1 MQYWQSG
8 KWLYIRKVVDMN
20 NVQRFKILA
29 LSSVLLCSIC
39 SLPVHAQ
46 EEVAETQE
54 INDSSER
61 LNSLELRVEELSQIV
76 ADIKTSLEEIQ
87 TNEQLDEDYRISISA
102 KLDTVSTALTSMLEN
117 DILII
122 QNEADKQTTEEAFH
136 TSVLDYLWEDI
147 EVTKKLLNTS
157 LEQKET
163 TVSGN
168 SAIMTTLENN
178 AESNQADNDNLLQGI
193 AIVAGVMIGCFAT
206 TVLFKRFK

>member
-1 MQYWQSG
+1 
-8 KWLYIRKVVDMN
+8 MN

-29 LSSVLLCSIC
+29 LSSVLMCSIC

-46 EEVAETQE
+46 EEVVETQK

-87 TNEQLDEDYRISISA
+87 TNEQLNQDYRISISA

-122 QNEADKQTTEEAFH
+122 QNEADKQTTEETFR

-193 AIVAGVMIGCFAT
+193 AIVAGVLIGCFAT
-206 TVLFKRFK
+206 AVLFKRFK

>member
-1 MQYWQSG
+1 MG
-8 KWLYIRKVVDMN
+8 MN

-29 LSSVLLCSIC
+29 LSSVLMCSIC

-46 EEVAETQE
+46 EEVVETQE

-61 LNSLELRVEELSQIV
+61 LNSLELRIEELSQIV

-87 TNEQLDEDYRISISA
+87 TNEQLDQDYRISISA

-122 QNEADKQTTEEAFH
+122 QNEVDKQTTEETFR
-136 TSVLDYLWEDI
+136 TSVLDYLWEEI

-193 AIVAGVMIGCFAT
+193 AIVAGVLIGCFAT

>member
-1 MQYWQSG
+1 
-8 KWLYIRKVVDMN
+8 MN

-29 LSSVLLCSIC
+29 LSSVLLCSFC

-46 EEVAETQE
+46 ETVEETQE
-54 INDSSER
+54 DNDYSER
-61 LNSLELRVEELSQIV
+61 LNSLEIRVEELSQTV
-76 ADIKTSLEEIQ
+76 ADLKMSLEEIR
-87 TNEQLDEDYRISISA
+87 TNEQLDEDYRVSISA

-117 DILII
+117 DILLI
-122 QNEADKQTTEEAFH
+122 QNEADKQTTEETFR
-136 TSVLDYLWEDI
+136 TSVLDCLWEDI
-147 EVTKKLLNTS
+147 EVTKKLLDTS

-193 AIVAGVMIGCFAT
+193 AIVTGVLIGCFASA
-206 TVLFKRFK
+206 VLYKRFK

>member
-1 MQYWQSG
+1 
-8 KWLYIRKVVDMN
+8 MN

-29 LSSVLLCSIC
+29 LSSVLMCSIC

-46 EEVAETQE
+46 EEVVETQE

-87 TNEQLDEDYRISISA
+87 TNEQLNQDYRISISA

-122 QNEADKQTTEEAFH
+122 QNEADKQTTEETFR

-193 AIVAGVMIGCFAT
+193 AIVAGVLIGCFAT

>member
-1 MQYWQSG
+1 
-8 KWLYIRKVVDMN
+8 MN

-29 LSSVLLCSIC
+29 LSSVLMCSIC

-87 TNEQLDEDYRISISA
+87 TNEQLDQDYRISISA

-193 AIVAGVMIGCFAT
+193 AIVAGVLIGCFAT

>member
-1 MQYWQSG
+1 
-8 KWLYIRKVVDMN
+8 MN

-29 LSSVLLCSIC
+29 LSSVLMCSIC

-87 TNEQLDEDYRISISA
+87 TNEQLDQDYRISISA

-122 QNEADKQTTEEAFH
+122 QNEADKQTTEETFR

-193 AIVAGVMIGCFAT
+193 AIVAGVLIGCFAT

>member
-1 MQYWQSG
+1 MG
-8 KWLYIRKVVDMN
+8 MN
-20 NVQRFKILA
+20 NVQRFKILV
-29 LSSVLLCSIC
+29 LSSVLMCSIC

-61 LNSLELRVEELSQIV
+61 LNSLELRVEELNQIV

-87 TNEQLDEDYRISISA
+87 TNEQLEQDYRISISA
-102 KLDTVSTALTSMLEN
+102 KLDAVSTALTSMLEN
-117 DILII
+117 DILMI
-122 QNEADKQTTEEAFH
+122 QNEADKQTTEETFR

-193 AIVAGVMIGCFAT
+193 AIVAGVLIGCFAT

>member
-122 QNEADKQTTEEAFH
+122 QNEADKQTIEEAFH

>member
-1 MQYWQSG
+1 
-8 KWLYIRKVVDMN
+8 MN

-29 LSSVLLCSIC
+29 LSSVLMCSIC

-61 LNSLELRVEELSQIV
+61 LNSLELRVEELNQIV

-87 TNEQLDEDYRISISA
+87 TNEQLEQDYRISISA
-102 KLDTVSTALTSMLEN
+102 KLDAVSTALTSMLEN
-117 DILII
+117 DILMI
-122 QNEADKQTTEEAFH
+122 QNEADKQTTEETFR

-193 AIVAGVMIGCFAT
+193 AIVAGVLIGCFAT

>member
-1 MQYWQSG
+1 MD
-8 KWLYIRKVVDMN
+8 I
-20 NVQRFKILA
+20 VQRFKIITVL
-29 LSSVLLCSIC
+29 SVLMCSFC

-46 EEVAETQE
+46 EKVEETQE

-87 TNEQLDEDYRISISA
+87 TNEQLEQDYRISVSA

-122 QNEADKQTTEEAFH
+122 QNEADKQTTEETFR

-193 AIVAGVMIGCFAT
+193 AIVAGVLIGCFAT

>member
-1 MQYWQSG
+1 
-8 KWLYIRKVVDMN
+8 MN

-29 LSSVLLCSIC
+29 LSSVLMCSIC
-39 SLPVHAQ
+39 ALPVHAQ

-61 LNSLELRVEELSQIV
+61 LNGLEIRVEELSQTV
-76 ADIKTSLEEIQ
+76 ADLKMSLEEIQ
-87 TNEQLDEDYRISISA
+87 TNEQLDEDYRVSISA

-117 DILII
+117 DILLI
-122 QNEADKQTTEEAFH
+122 QNEADKQTTEETFR
-136 TSVLDYLWEDI
+136 TSVLDCLWEDI
-147 EVTKKLLNTS
+147 EVTKKLLDTS

-193 AIVAGVMIGCFAT
+193 AIVAGVLIGCFAT

>member
-1 MQYWQSG
+1 M
-8 KWLYIRKVVDMN
+8 DMN

-29 LSSVLLCSIC
+29 LSSVLMCSIC

-46 EEVAETQE
+46 EAVEETQE
-54 INDSSER
+54 ENDYSER
-61 LNSLELRVEELSQIV
+61 LNSLEIRVEELSQTV
-76 ADIKTSLEEIQ
+76 ADLKTSLEEIQ

-193 AIVAGVMIGCFAT
+193 AIVAGVLIGCFAT

>member
-1 MQYWQSG
+1 
-8 KWLYIRKVVDMN
+8 MN
-20 NVQRFKILA
+20 NVQRFKILV
-29 LSSVLLCSIC
+29 LSSVLMCSIC

-46 EEVAETQE
+46 EEVVETQE

-87 TNEQLDEDYRISISA
+87 TNEQLDQDYRSSISA

-122 QNEADKQTTEEAFH
+122 QNEVDKQTTEETFR
-136 TSVLDYLWEDI
+136 TSVLDYLWEEI

-193 AIVAGVMIGCFAT
+193 AIVAGVLIGCFAT

>member
-1 MQYWQSG
+1 
-8 KWLYIRKVVDMN
+8 MN

-29 LSSVLLCSIC
+29 LSSVLMCSIC

-46 EEVAETQE
+46 EEVTETQE

-76 ADIKTSLEEIQ
+76 VDIKTSLEEIQ
-87 TNEQLDEDYRISISA
+87 TNEQLEQDYRISISA

-122 QNEADKQTTEEAFH
+122 QNEADKQTTEETFR

-193 AIVAGVMIGCFAT
+193 AIVAGVLIGCFAT

>member
-1 MQYWQSG
+1 
-8 KWLYIRKVVDMN
+8 MN

-87 TNEQLDEDYRISISA
+87 TNEQLDQDYRISISA

-178 AESNQADNDNLLQGI
+178 AESNQTDNDNLLQGI
-193 AIVAGVMIGCFAT
+193 AIVAGVLIGCFAS
-206 TVLFKRFK
+206 TVLFKRIK

>member
-1 MQYWQSG
+1 
-8 KWLYIRKVVDMN
+8 MN

-29 LSSVLLCSIC
+29 LSSVLMCSIC

-61 LNSLELRVEELSQIV
+61 LNSLELRVEELNQIV

-87 TNEQLDEDYRISISA
+87 TNEQLEQDYRISISA

-122 QNEADKQTTEEAFH
+122 QNEADKQTTEETFR
-136 TSVLDYLWEDI
+136 TSVLDYLVEDI

-193 AIVAGVMIGCFAT
+193 AIVAGVLIGCFAT

>member
-1 MQYWQSG
+1 M
-8 KWLYIRKVVDMN
+8 KVVDMN

-29 LSSVLLCSIC
+29 LSSVLMCSIC

-87 TNEQLDEDYRISISA
+87 TNEQLDQDYRISISA

-122 QNEADKQTTEEAFH
+122 QNEADKQTTEETFR
-136 TSVLDYLWEDI
+136 TSVLDYLVEDI

-193 AIVAGVMIGCFAT
+193 AIVAGVLIGCFAT

>member
-1 MQYWQSG
+1 
-8 KWLYIRKVVDMN
+8 MN

-29 LSSVLLCSIC
+29 LSSVLMCSIC

-46 EEVAETQE
+46 EKVAETQE

-87 TNEQLDEDYRISISA
+87 TNEQLEQDYRSSISA
-102 KLDTVSTALTSMLEN
+102 KLDTVSTALTSTLEN

-193 AIVAGVMIGCFAT
+193 AIVAGVLIGCFAS
-206 TVLFKRFK
+206 TVLFKRIK

>member
-1 MQYWQSG
+1 
-8 KWLYIRKVVDMN
+8 MN

-29 LSSVLLCSIC
+29 LSSVLMCSIC

-87 TNEQLDEDYRISISA
+87 TNEQLDQDYRSSISA
-102 KLDTVSTALTSMLEN
+102 KLDAVSTALTSMLEN
-117 DILII
+117 DILMI
-122 QNEADKQTTEEAFH
+122 QNEADKQTTEETFR

-193 AIVAGVMIGCFAT
+193 AIVAGVLIGCFAT

>member
-1 MQYWQSG
+1 M
-8 KWLYIRKVVDMN
+8 KVVDMN
-20 NVQRFKILA
+20 NVQRFKIFV
-29 LSSVLLCSIC
+29 LSSVLMCSIC

-46 EEVAETQE
+46 EEVVETQE

-87 TNEQLDEDYRISISA
+87 TNEQLDQDYRISISA

-122 QNEADKQTTEEAFH
+122 QNEADKQTTEETFR
-136 TSVLDYLWEDI
+136 TSVLDYLVEEI

-193 AIVAGVMIGCFAT
+193 AIVAGVLIGCFAT

>member
-1 MQYWQSG
+1 
-8 KWLYIRKVVDMN
+8 MN

-29 LSSVLLCSIC
+29 LSFVLMCSIC

-46 EEVAETQE
+46 EKVEETQE

-87 TNEQLDEDYRISISA
+87 TNEQLDQDYRSSISA
-102 KLDTVSTALTSMLEN
+102 KLDAVSTALTSMLEN

-122 QNEADKQTTEEAFH
+122 QNEADKQTTEETFR

-193 AIVAGVMIGCFAT
+193 AIVAGILIGCFAT

>member
-1 MQYWQSG
+1 MG
-8 KWLYIRKVVDMN
+8 MN

-29 LSSVLLCSIC
+29 LSSVLICSIC

-87 TNEQLDEDYRISISA
+87 TNEQLDQDYRISISA

-122 QNEADKQTTEEAFH
+122 QNEADKQTTEETFR
-136 TSVLDYLWEDI
+136 TSVLDYLVEDI

-193 AIVAGVMIGCFAT
+193 AIVAGVLIGCFAT

>member
-1 MQYWQSG
+1 
-8 KWLYIRKVVDMN
+8 MN
-20 NVQRFKILA
+20 NVQRFKILV
-29 LSSVLLCSIC
+29 LSSVLMCSIC

-61 LNSLELRVEELSQIV
+61 LNSLELRVEELNQIV

-87 TNEQLDEDYRISISA
+87 TNEQLEQDYRISISA
-102 KLDTVSTALTSMLEN
+102 KLDAVSTALTSMLEN

-122 QNEADKQTTEEAFH
+122 QNEADKQTTEETFR

-193 AIVAGVMIGCFAT
+193 AIVAGVLIGCFAT

>member
-1 MQYWQSG
+1 
-8 KWLYIRKVVDMN
+8 MN

-29 LSSVLLCSIC
+29 LSSVLLCSFC

-46 EEVAETQE
+46 ETVEETQE
-54 INDSSER
+54 DNDYSER
-61 LNSLELRVEELSQIV
+61 LNGLEIRVEELSQTV
-76 ADIKTSLEEIQ
+76 ADLKMSLEEIQ
-87 TNEQLDEDYRISISA
+87 TNEQLDEDYRVSISA

-122 QNEADKQTTEEAFH
+122 QNEADKQTKEEAFH

-193 AIVAGVMIGCFAT
+193 AIVAGVLIGCFAS
-206 TVLFKRFK
+206 TVLFKRIK

>member
-1 MQYWQSG
+1 M
-8 KWLYIRKVVDMN
+8 VDMN

-29 LSSVLLCSIC
+29 LSSVLMCSIC

-46 EEVAETQE
+46 EEVVETQE

-87 TNEQLDEDYRISISA
+87 TNEQLNQDYRISISA

-122 QNEADKQTTEEAFH
+122 QNEADKQTTEETFR

-193 AIVAGVMIGCFAT
+193 AIVAGVLIGCFAT
-206 TVLFKRFK
+206 AVLFKRFK

>member
-1 MQYWQSG
+1 
-8 KWLYIRKVVDMN
+8 MN

-122 QNEADKQTTEEAFH
+122 QNEADKQTTEEAFN

>member
-1 MQYWQSG
+1 
-8 KWLYIRKVVDMN
+8 MN
-20 NVQRFKILA
+20 IVQRFKIITVL
-29 LSSVLLCSIC
+29 SVLMCSIC

-46 EEVAETQE
+46 EKVEETQE

-87 TNEQLDEDYRISISA
+87 TNEQLDQDYRSSISA

-122 QNEADKQTTEEAFH
+122 QNEADKQTTEETFR

-193 AIVAGVMIGCFAT
+193 AIVAGVLIGCFAT

>member
-1 MQYWQSG
+1 
-8 KWLYIRKVVDMN
+8 MN

-29 LSSVLLCSIC
+29 LSSVLICSIC

-87 TNEQLDEDYRISISA
+87 TNEQLDQDYRISISA

-122 QNEADKQTTEEAFH
+122 QNEADKQTTEETFR
-136 TSVLDYLWEDI
+136 TSVLDYLVEDI

-193 AIVAGVMIGCFAT
+193 AIVAGVLIGCFAT

>member
-1 MQYWQSG
+1 
-8 KWLYIRKVVDMN
+8 MN

-29 LSSVLLCSIC
+29 LSSVLLCSFC

-46 EEVAETQE
+46 EAVEETQE
-54 INDSSER
+54 DDSYSER
-61 LNSLELRVEELSQIV
+61 LNGLEIRVEELSQTV
-76 ADIKTSLEEIQ
+76 ADLKTSLEEIQ
-87 TNEQLDEDYRISISA
+87 TNEQLDEDYRVSISA

-117 DILII
+117 DTLLI
-122 QNEADKQTTEEAFH
+122 QNEADKQTTEETFH

-147 EVTKKLLNTS
+147 EVTKKLLDTS

-178 AESNQADNDNLLQGI
+178 AESNQTDNDNLLQGI
-193 AIVAGVMIGCFAT
+193 AIVAGILIGCFAS
-206 TVLFKRFK
+206 TVLFKRIK

>member
-1 MQYWQSG
+1 
-8 KWLYIRKVVDMN
+8 MN

-29 LSSVLLCSIC
+29 LSSVLMCSIC

-46 EEVAETQE
+46 EAVEETQE

-87 TNEQLDEDYRISISA
+87 TNEQLDQDYRSSISA
-102 KLDTVSTALTSMLEN
+102 KLDTVSTALTSTLEN

-122 QNEADKQTTEEAFH
+122 QNEADKQTTEETFR

-193 AIVAGVMIGCFAT
+193 AIVAGVLIGCFAT

>member
-1 MQYWQSG
+1 
-8 KWLYIRKVVDMN
+8 MN
-20 NVQRFKILA
+20 NVQRFKILV
-29 LSSVLLCSIC
+29 LSSVLMCSIC

-46 EEVAETQE
+46 EEVVETQE

-87 TNEQLDEDYRISISA
+87 TNEQLDQDYRISISA

-122 QNEADKQTTEEAFH
+122 QNEADKQTTEETFR
-136 TSVLDYLWEDI
+136 TSVLDYLVEEI

-193 AIVAGVMIGCFAT
+193 AIVAGVLIGCFAT

>member
-1 MQYWQSG
+1 
-8 KWLYIRKVVDMN
+8 MN

-29 LSSVLLCSIC
+29 LSSVLMCSIC

-46 EEVAETQE
+46 EKVAETQE

-76 ADIKTSLEEIQ
+76 ADIKTALEEIQ
-87 TNEQLDEDYRISISA
+87 TNEQLDQDYRISISA

-193 AIVAGVMIGCFAT
+193 AIVAGVLIGCFAT

>member
-1 MQYWQSG
+1 
-8 KWLYIRKVVDMN
+8 MN

-29 LSSVLLCSIC
+29 LSSVLMCSIC

-46 EEVAETQE
+46 EEVVETQE

-87 TNEQLDEDYRISISA
+87 TNEQLDQDYRSSISA

-122 QNEADKQTTEEAFH
+122 QNEADKQTTEETFRA
-136 TSVLDYLWEDI
+136 SVLDYLVEDI

-193 AIVAGVMIGCFAT
+193 AIVAGVLIGCFAT

>member
-1 MQYWQSG
+1 M
-8 KWLYIRKVVDMN
+8 KVVDMN

-29 LSSVLLCSIC
+29 LSSVLMCSIC

-46 EEVAETQE
+46 EEVVETQE

-87 TNEQLDEDYRISISA
+87 TNEQLDQDYRSSISA
-102 KLDTVSTALTSMLEN
+102 KLDAVSTALTSMLEN
-117 DILII
+117 DILMI
-122 QNEADKQTTEEAFH
+122 QNEADKQTTEETFR

-193 AIVAGVMIGCFAT
+193 AIVAGVLIGCFAT

>member
-1 MQYWQSG
+1 
-8 KWLYIRKVVDMN
+8 MN

-29 LSSVLLCSIC
+29 LSSVLMCSIC

-87 TNEQLDEDYRISISA
+87 TNEQLDQDYRISISA

-122 QNEADKQTTEEAFH
+122 QNEADKQTTEETFR
-136 TSVLDYLWEDI
+136 TSVLDYLVEDI

-193 AIVAGVMIGCFAT
+193 AIVAGVLIGCFAT

>member
-1 MQYWQSG
+1 M
-8 KWLYIRKVVDMN
+8 KVVDMN

-29 LSSVLLCSIC
+29 LSSVLMCSIC

-46 EEVAETQE
+46 EEIVETQE

-61 LNSLELRVEELSQIV
+61 LNSLELRIEELSQIV

-87 TNEQLDEDYRISISA
+87 TNEQLDQDYRSSISA

-122 QNEADKQTTEEAFH
+122 QNEADKQTTEETFRA
-136 TSVLDYLWEDI
+136 SVLDYLVEDI

-193 AIVAGVMIGCFAT
+193 AIVAGVLIGCFAT

>member
-1 MQYWQSG
+1 M
-8 KWLYIRKVVDMN
+8 KVVDMN

-29 LSSVLLCSIC
+29 LSSVLMCSIC

-46 EEVAETQE
+46 EEVVETQE

-61 LNSLELRVEELSQIV
+61 LNSLELRIEELSQIV

-87 TNEQLDEDYRISISA
+87 TNEQLDQDYRISISA

-122 QNEADKQTTEEAFH
+122 QNEADKQTTEETFR

-193 AIVAGVMIGCFAT
+193 AIVAGILIGCFAT